1 MLEKEKFHI
10 NAVHKSIMWRKRQ
23 LYIQDLDETEECS
36 VLPASIQDIKIKEE
50 ELGWMKGMWEI
61 LKTRKDCELHC
72 RALTAEIMRARI

>member
-1 MLEKEKFHI
+1 MTWKSPTLLPIEAMLEKKKFHI

-50 ELGWMKGMWEI
+50 
-61 LKTRKDCELHC
+61 
-72 RALTAEIMRARI
+72 